1 MHHGT
6 FTPTTFSME
15 YSFLTSCGSMA
26 LFLGQPRHHKTS
38 LRLLL
43 ECINAN
49 NCFAVTVLKVGI
61 YQSLL
66 KHSVATTFNFFC
78 DIFVESYL
86 FQLFLQSLF
95 FSFQF
100 VYGVHQLHFCHSH
113 LLDLGGGLDFLGQK
127 PPALR
132 EGSHWLMLSFWYIHT
147 ALVMVFKSR

>member
-49 NCFAVTVLKVGI
+49 SCFAVTVLKVGI

-78 DIFVESYL
+78 DIFVESRDPMHSMPNVFYV
-86 FQLFLQSLF
+86 QHRGPHTQNSL
-95 FSFQF
+95 
-100 VYGVHQLHFCHSH
+100 
-113 LLDLGGGLDFLGQK
+113 D
-127 PPALR
+127 
-132 EGSHWLMLSFWYIHT
+132 
-147 ALVMVFKSR
+147 